1 MASPKNRVP
10 LKEAGVYFGE
20 THSFESKCQLVP
32 FNFGQTFPLMPL
44 SLMQRN
50 ACNPPNHFKI
60 WIVAIF
66 IHRVRYIFFFFQTLT
81 LTLIINLSS
90 SSLREDC
97 FVFP

>member
-20 THSFESKCQLVP
+20 THTLVP

-66 IHRVRYIFFFFQTLT
+66 LHRVRFFFFFS
-81 LTLIINLSS
+81 NL
-90 SSLREDC
+90 D
-97 FVFP
+97 VDIDY